1 MIIST
6 KRGTPAAE
14 LDKIIRE
21 FEAKGLSVTMIRGTD
36 YNVFGLVGDTTVID
50 EKQVRANP
58 YVENVQRVSEPYKK
72 ANRLFHEADSIID
85 VGGIKVG
92 GSEKIAVIGGPC
104 SIESEEQAVRIAR
117 EVKDAG
123 GCMLRGGAYKP
134 RTSPYAF
141 QGLGTEGILAMAAAR
156 KATGM
161 PIVSEL
167 MSEDKIDE
175 FEEYVDLVQI
185 GARNMQNFQLLK
197 AVGKMKKPVLLK
209 RGLANTIEE
218 WIMSAEYIMAGGNE
232 NVIFC
237 ERGIRTFE
245 KYTRNTLDLS
255 VVPILKQK
263 SHLPVIIDPSHA
275 TGDWRLVES
284 MSLAAIAAGAD
295 GLIIEVHNDPPHAL
309 CDGAQS
315 ITPAQFDALAELKAG
330 CFSRHWDKN
339 LEAGEKW
346 GVEPGRIYPDY
357 HTMLEEEAKRTGED
371 RLDFVV
377 VATPNNTHYEIVK
390 DIIAH
395 GFHIVCDK
403 PVTFTSRESEE
414 LKALAGKLD
423 EINATHLDRRID
435 LPGTQKELK
444 TLAQAINAMLDRINE
459 AYRSQMRFVS
469 DASHELRTPIAVI
482 QGYANL
488 LNRWG
493 KDDPATRQE
502 AIDAIRQE
510 ADSMKELVEQL
521 LFLARGDNDSMH
533 IEMETFDLTEVAA
546 EVLKETGMIDQ
557 THTFSA
563 RWEGA
568 VPVCADVG
576 LTKQA
581 LRILVDNS
589 IKYTPAGGHITLSA
603 ALRDGMAR
611 LSVQDEGQGIDAGSL
626 PHVFD
631 RFYRTDQSRARQTG
645 GTGADQQGGQ
655 PPEIG
660 SAVEKRVEVEGDED
674 QHVGHPHPGN
684 DPLDRGGRR
693 IGGRLLLVFII
704 W

>member
-1 MIIST
+1 MD
-6 KRGTPAAE
+6 
-14 LDKIIRE
+14 L
-21 FEAKGLSVTMIRGTD
+21 L
-36 YNVFGLVGDTTVID
+36 LVVM
-50 EKQVRANP
+50 
-58 YVENVQRVSEPYKK
+58 
-72 ANRLFHEADSIID
+72 
-85 VGGIKVG
+85 
-92 GSEKIAVIGGPC
+92 AVIG
-104 SIESEEQAVRIAR
+104 V
-117 EVKDAG
+117 V
-123 GCMLRGGAYKP
+123 L
-134 RTSPYAF
+134 YA
-141 QGLGTEGILAMAAAR
+141 EGRCADVAA
-156 KATGM
+156 
-161 PIVSEL
+161 
-167 MSEDKIDE
+167 
-175 FEEYVDLVQI
+175 LV
-185 GARNMQNFQLLK
+185 A
-197 AVGKMKKPVLLK
+197 
-209 RGLANTIEE
+209 
-218 WIMSAEYIMAGGNE
+218 
-232 NVIFC
+232 
-237 ERGIRTFE
+237 ERGVPTQE
-245 KYTRNTLDLS
+245 ALDWMEASDYTITPLDRFTRGVNTAPPL
-255 VVPILKQK
+255 
-263 SHLPVIIDPSHA
+263 LPVPEE
-275 TGDWRLVES
+275 T
-284 MSLAAIAAGAD
+284 AD
-295 GLIIEVHNDPPHAL
+295 GLRRWDLTSFYTVELPNGGDPYAITVDL
-309 CDGAQS
+309 AGIARVIYWAGIVLLVCQGLSLFANLFRNKRS
-315 ITPAQFDALAELKAG
+315 IRKVLRPIQELAATAAKL
-330 CFSRHWDKN
+330 N
-339 LEAGEKW
+339 Q
-346 GVEPGRIYPDY
+346 VERMSP
-357 HTMLEEEAKRTGED
+357 
-371 RLDFVV
+371 
-377 VATPNNTHYEIVK
+377 
-390 DIIAH
+390 
-395 GFHIVCDK
+395 
-403 PVTFTSRESEE
+403 EE

-645 GTGADQQGGQ
+645 GTGLGLAIAKWIVDRHGGWF
-655 PPEIG
+655 
-660 SAVEKRVEVEGDED
+660 EVRSWPGVGTRMTIVLPVAELDAGGADED
-674 QHVGHPHPGN
+674 AEQTRPA
-684 DPLDRGGRR
+684 
-693 IGGRLLLVFII
+693 
-704 W
+704 